1 MSNIDNFI
9 KELLQEQEARTAGS
23 IYNDLLVPYFLFF
36 FSAGKGN
43 ASNGC
48 AGTYLVSGYTREDGT
63 EVRGYM
69 RTCGAAH
76 AGNSHI
82 SENKKN
88 ETYKQNNEEND
99 WYNVELDEIDRLL
112 YKDIKEYSNMLQDGS
127 VLEGRVEK
135 FGDNKLSVMEALQKE
150 AAQADRGN
158 EQLPAKEYYK
168 IALDLAENPEK
179 VVSNERNHIY
189 KSGNLPESINQKVV
203 FDKIAQGLK
212 IDANNPNN
220 IEVFKNTTVVVPRE
234 NSPIVQL
241 IKKSPITKKMII
253 DNYENIV
260 NNKKTVNTSTT
271 FLFGDSISEKMLF
284 SILNKVDIKN
294 MKQNSDGSISFIISD
309 FYDFDYMKHRKGEGL
324 KYSIIVE
331 ANNRAASQQE
341 KRRLTPYVLYIPVV
355 LTKEELKEL
364 LRVEF

>member
-1 MSNIDNFI
+1 MSNLDDYVQ
-9 KELLQEQEARTAGS
+9 ELLQESERKIAME
-23 IYNDLLVPYFLFF
+23 IYNNILVPYFTQ
-36 FSAGKGN
+36 N
-43 ASNGC
+43 ASSQNAGVSEC
-48 AGTYLVSGYTREDGT
+48 AGTYPVSGYTREDGT

-76 AGNSHI
+76 AGNAQSG
-82 SENKKN
+82 ERRK
-88 ETYKQNNEEND
+88 ETYNQNNEEND

-112 YKDIKEYSNMLQDGS
+112 YKDIKEYSNMLHDGS

-135 FGDNKLSVMEALQKE
+135 FGDNKLSVMEALQKDVAQLE
-150 AAQADRGN
+150 AGN
-158 EQLPAKEYYK
+158 EQLPAKDYYK

-260 NNKKTVNTSTT
+260 NNKKTVNISTT
-271 FLFGDSISEKMLF
+271 FSSGDSISETMLF

-309 FYDFDYMKHRKGEGL
+309 FYDFDYLKHNKGENFVY
-324 KYSIIVE
+324 KNIVD

-341 KRRLTPYVLYIPVV
+341 KRRLKPYILYIPVV
-355 LTKEELKEL
+355 LTKEELLEI
-364 LRVEF
+364 

>member
-1 MSNIDNFI
+1 
-9 KELLQEQEARTAGS
+9 
-23 IYNDLLVPYFLFF
+23 
-36 FSAGKGN
+36 
-43 ASNGC
+43 
-48 AGTYLVSGYTREDGT
+48 
-63 EVRGYM
+63 
-69 RTCGAAH
+69 
-76 AGNSHI
+76 
-82 SENKKN
+82 
-88 ETYKQNNEEND
+88 
-99 WYNVELDEIDRLL
+99 
-112 YKDIKEYSNMLQDGS
+112 MLQDGS

-135 FGDNKLSVMEALQKE
+135 FGDNKLSGMEALQKE
-150 AAQADRGN
+150 LAQVDFGN
-158 EQLPAKEYYK
+158 KEFPAKDYYK

-309 FYDFDYMKHRKGEGL
+309 FYDFDYLKHNKGENFVY
-324 KYSIIVE
+324 KNIVE

-341 KRRLTPYVLYIPVV
+341 KRRLKPYILYIPVV
-355 LTKEELKEL
+355 LTKEELLEI
-364 LRVEF
+364 